1 MLITSDQIR
10 AARALKNWSQT
21 DLASRTGLAVPT
33 IANIEL
39 GKQSPG
45 RNTIEKIMDAFS
57 IDGIEFTQNGVMK
70 RTDSVISLSGKK
82 DFERFYDLIY
92 QVANTVGGPIFASNV
107 DERMFDT
114 LIDAEFDKFHM
125 HRMEQLR
132 KKIDFRVLIKE
143 GDTYLPADKYA
154 TYKWIEAKQFA
165 NAPFYVFGDYLA
177 ILLII
182 EEPTILLMKNDTAAA
197 LYRSKFL
204 VQWKGAQDPVVPKRN
219 KKKAA

>member
-45 RNTIEKIMDAFS
+45 KNTIEKIMDAFS

-92 QVANTVGGPIFASNV
+92 QVANTVGGPIFASWS
-107 DERMFDT
+107 
-114 LIDAEFDKFHM
+114 A
-125 HRMEQLR
+125 
-132 KKIDFRVLIKE
+132 
-143 GDTYLPADKYA
+143 P
-154 TYKWIEAKQFA
+154 YK
-165 NAPFYVFGDYLA
+165 
-177 ILLII
+177 
-182 EEPTILLMKNDTAAA
+182 
-197 LYRSKFL
+197 
-204 VQWKGAQDPVVPKRN
+204 
-219 KKKAA
+219 